1 MNNYDFEISKLR
13 NLEESEIRR
22 FIGSSIVSAVDKS
35 YDVNKELILA
45 ELLILKHGE
54 SLLDDKNIRKSLI
67 DLADKVD
74 VLSLSRSLG
83 CNEGGYMAA
92 ANYLRSHF
100 EAGYNEDKS
109 RVFVDW
115 LGFSELFYKK
125 NVRDTRS
132 EVEIITVVHGE
143 NVSLRGYL
151 HPYQKD
157 VKDQILDSLNDPG
170 VRLMVQMP
178 TGAGKTFTALETVVD
193 ILRRPFQNN
202 FIVWL
207 VNSNELT
214 EQALQSFKE
223 IWKVKGD
230 RSVKAFRLFN
240 KFSPDFSEFDNGVVF
255 ASYDLFYSILNE
267 VNDPR
272 RTSLF
277 HLINNSQYLVV
288 DEAHAAI
295 AETYEECVRAFVN
308 NDVTQIIGL
317 SATPNREDSDEAE
330 QLRRLFSN
338 NIISIRDDFNTIV
351 DDPIKYLQK
360 GSYLANIKTETLD
373 TGFQC
378 IENSEKTIL
387 KSLSENSDRN
397 ELIIK
402 QIEHANNIGDKT
414 LVFACTKDHVLAL
427 YIMCKSRGLN
437 VSFITG
443 DTPQSERPKIL
454 KEFNEGDMNVLVN
467 LDILSTG
474 IDLPNVNRLIITR
487 PVRSS
492 IQYSQIVGR
501 ALRGPNNGGNS
512 ENTIVNILDNINYF
526 SGISLLYSSFKNSWE

>member
-13 NLEESEIRR
+13 NLEESEIRN
-22 FIGSSIVSAVDKS
+22 FIGSSIVNAVDKS
-35 YDVNKELILA
+35 YDVNKESILA
-45 ELLILKHGE
+45 NLLILKYGD
-54 SLLDDKNIRKSLI
+54 SLLDDKNIRKALI
-67 DLADKVD
+67 DLADEDD
-74 VLSLSRSLG
+74 VLFLSGTLG
-83 CNEGGYMAA
+83 CNVDGYMAA
-92 ANYLRSHF
+92 ANCLRSYF
-100 EAGYNEDKS
+100 EAGYNEEKS
-109 RVFVDW
+109 KLFVDW
-115 LGFSELFYKK
+115 LGFSKLFYKK
-125 NVRDTRS
+125 NVRDNRS
-132 EVEIITVVHGE
+132 EVEIITVTHGE

-157 VKDQILDSLNDPG
+157 VKDQILSSLNEPG

-193 ILRRPFQNN
+193 ILRLPFQNN

-230 RSVKAFRLFN
+230 RSVNAYRLFYN
-240 KFSPDFSEFDNGVVF
+240 FHPDFSESESGVVF
-255 ASYDLFYSILNE
+255 ASYDLFYSILNDI
-267 VNDPR
+267 NDPR
-272 RTSLF
+272 RESLL
-277 HLINNSQYLVV
+277 HLVNNSQYLVV

-295 AETYEECVRAFVN
+295 AETYEECVRAFIN
-308 NDVTQIIGL
+308 NDITQIIGL
-317 SATPNREDSDEAE
+317 SATPDREDSEEAE

-338 NIISIRDDFNTIV
+338 NIISIRDDLKKRV

-360 GSYLANIKTETLD
+360 GSYLANINIETLD

-378 IENSEKTIL
+378 LDNSEKTIL
-387 KSLSENSDRN
+387 KTLSENSDRN

-437 VSFITG
+437 VGFITG
-443 DTPQSERPKIL
+443 GTPQSERPMIL
-454 KEFNEGDMNVLVN
+454 KAFNEGDMNVLIN

-501 ALRGPNNGGNS
+501 ALRGPSNGGNP